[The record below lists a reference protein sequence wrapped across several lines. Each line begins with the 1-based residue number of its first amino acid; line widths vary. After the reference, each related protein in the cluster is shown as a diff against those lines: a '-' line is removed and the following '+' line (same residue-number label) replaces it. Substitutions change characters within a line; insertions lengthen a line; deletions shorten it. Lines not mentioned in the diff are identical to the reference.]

1 MTENTTLAEDRE
13 DLSGPPPLYVLRVTA
28 GPDTGKSLVLDWNA
42 NPRVLIGKSA
52 VCTLQLTDPRVSRR
66 HIALSPRGHAVVVTD
81 LQSTNG
87 TAIGGVRVIEAI
99 VAGGETIELGGTMLK
114 VARGG
119 HLPEG
124 PRPRT
129 RFGRVVGASQEMQRL
144 FVLSEKLSAS
154 TLPVLVEGETGTG
167 KALLAE
173 AIHDAS
179 PRATLPFVIFDC
191 GAHGGDE
198 QLAALFGRQGPGAIE
213 QAHGG
218 TLVLDEV
225 GELSDAA
232 QTRLVSALERG
243 QVQRTTGEPPRAVDV
258 RVITTSRRSL
268 DTAVEEGTFREALL
282 FRLTGARLEVPPL
295 RARHG
300 DVDRLARH
308 FWTLFDGPGDP
319 PKSFLIGLQRHE
331 WAGNVRELEHAVAQR
346 LALGDEFEMRAP
358 SSAKSAD
365 VDSIDRI
372 LSMDLAMPHARQ
384 VVLDEFEERYVNR
397 AVAAHG
403 GNLSRAAAASGVT
416 RRYFHKLKAKTKRG

>member
-1 MTENTTLAEDRE
+1 MNENTTLAEDRD
-13 DLSGPPPLYVLRVTA
+13 DLSGPPPLFVLRITA

-42 NPRVLIGKSA
+42 TPRVLVGKSA
-52 VCTLQLTDPRVSRR
+52 VCNLQLSDPRVSRR
-66 HIALSPRGHAVVVTD
+66 HFALSPRGHAVVLTD
-81 LQSTNG
+81 LGSTNG
-87 TAIGGVRVIEAI
+87 TGINGVRVIEAI
-99 VAGGETIELGGTMLK
+99 VTGGESLEIGGTVLK
-114 VARGG
+114 VARAGN
-119 HLPEG
+119 LPDG

-144 FVLSEKLSAS
+144 FVLAEKLSAS

-179 PRATLPFVIFDC
+179 PRATNPFVIFDC
-191 GAHGGDE
+191 GAFTGEE
-198 QLAALFGRQGPGAIE
+198 QIAALFGAVE
-213 QAHGG
+213 QAHTG

-225 GELSDAA
+225 GNLEGAA
-232 QTRLVSALERG
+232 QLRLVAMVERG
-243 QVQRTTGEPPRAVDV
+243 QVQRSNGEAPRAVDV
-258 RVITTSRRSL
+258 RMISTSRRSL
-268 DTAVEEGTFREALL
+268 DTQVEEGSFREALL

-295 RARHG
+295 RMRHG

-358 SSAKSAD
+358 IATPKSEPG
-365 VDSIDRI
+365 DSLDRI

-384 VVLDEFEERYVNR
+384 VVLDEFEERYVTR

-416 RRYFHKLKAKTKRG
+416 RRYFHKLKSKAKRA